1 MMIRSAIVT
10 ILCSI
15 LALTACTKETSEKA
29 LDGIVQNLQED
40 SLFRNYFTE
49 KNIDSIWRDPSGLKY
64 RIQKTG
70 SVESIKPTSVPTV
83 IFTTKLLN
91 GKVVQSSQGLPTN
104 FDGRMLKE
112 HIPGWQ
118 IGIPKIG
125 KGGRIMLFI
134 PSALAYG
141 SAGISNLVPPN
152 SPLVCEIDLVD
163 FKD

>member
-1 MMIRSAIVT
+1 MMIRSVIAI
-10 ILCSI
+10 IFFSI

-29 LDGIVQNLQED
+29 LEGVVQNRQED
-40 SLFRNYFTE
+40 SLFRSYIGD
-49 KNIDSIWRDPSGLKY
+49 KNIDSIWRDPSGLMY
-64 RIQKTG
+64 RIQKAG
-70 SVESIKPTSVPTV
+70 STESIKPTSIPTV

-104 FDGRMLKE
+104 FDSRMLKE

-118 IGIPKIG
+118 IGLLKIG
-125 KGGRIMLFI
+125 KGGKILLLI

-141 SAGISNLVPPN
+141 SYGISNLIPPN